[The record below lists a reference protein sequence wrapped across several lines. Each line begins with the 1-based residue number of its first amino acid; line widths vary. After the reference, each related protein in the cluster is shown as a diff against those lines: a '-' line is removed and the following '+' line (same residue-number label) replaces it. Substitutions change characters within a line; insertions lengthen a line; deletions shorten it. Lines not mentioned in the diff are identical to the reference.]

1 MKIEQY
7 NQYNSVSNTATKTK
21 GDNLVHVVSFSG
33 GRTSAVLVWLMKIA
47 MERYGWNVTF
57 LFCDTGVEHPN
68 TYKFIRDI
76 IKFWGIELVILRAKV
91 NPVLGEGNSYE
102 VYEPKDLMNSAVM
115 EPFQP
120 FMDMMIKY
128 GTPSISGP
136 YCSERMKKDV
146 CQAYCNDHI
155 GRNNYVTWLGM
166 RSDEPDRLTPKDG
179 IKYLADLLDIEK
191 SDVLRW
197 WKQQPFDLDLEEYDG
212 NCIYCVKKSTQ
223 KLAAAIRSN
232 PGFFQ
237 MWKYKIRDKRV
248 RVKDGYDPKVM
259 YRGKLSLE
267 GIAAMY
273 DDVTDEE
280 IIESLRGS
288 RGEDVGS
295 CSESCEGFIPETAI
309 DFDATSNKLYQE
321 FEAEL
326 GLGQFELELI

>member
-1 MKIEQY
+1 
-7 NQYNSVSNTATKTK
+7 
-21 GDNLVHVVSFSG
+21 
-33 GRTSAVLVWLMKIA
+33 
-47 MERYGWNVTF
+47 
-57 LFCDTGVEHPN
+57 
-68 TYKFIRDI
+68 
-76 IKFWGIELVILRAKV
+76 
-91 NPVLGEGNSYE
+91 
-102 VYEPKDLMNSAVM
+102 
-115 EPFQP
+115 
-120 FMDMMIKY
+120 
-128 GTPSISGP
+128 
-136 YCSERMKKDV
+136 
-146 CQAYCNDHI
+146 
-155 GRNNYVTWLGM
+155 
-166 RSDEPDRLTPKDG
+166 
-179 IKYLADLLDIEK
+179 
-191 SDVLRW
+191 
-197 WKQQPFDLDLEEYDG
+197 
-212 NCIYCVKKSTQ
+212 
-223 KLAAAIRSN
+223 
-232 PGFFQ
+232 